1 MLNLEDFHWHKC
13 LLTDLHISEALID
26 PSLVLAMRGIEVVL
40 DAVVRAARKLLR
52 NISPLVAQ
60 LFVQIK
66 NLFLLNFVNRS
77 LIDVRI
83 EVIVPSEQEMPLLV
97 STLGRVICSVA
108 YLSRH
113 CLPVRVRIL
122 NFSSSLLA
130 TKVHFLVPY
139 SLTSSTI
146 AASSYTASQNPSLG
160 SQSSPVCS

>member
-83 EVIVPSEQEMPLLV
+83 EVIVPSEHE
-97 STLGRVICSVA
+97 
-108 YLSRH
+108 
-113 CLPVRVRIL
+113 
-122 NFSSSLLA
+122 
-130 TKVHFLVPY
+130 
-139 SLTSSTI
+139 I
-146 AASSYTASQNPSLG
+146 A
-160 SQSSPVCS
+160 C